1 MPDCPEIGQSA
12 PGLGPA
18 TPTGPQ
24 SRNSRIVEGEI
35 AMRSAKWFI
44 VVAAMAFLLAG
55 CPTKSSKRE
64 SSSSYSKTY
73 KIQQK
78 TREPAY
84 SGY

>member
-1 MPDCPEIGQSA
+1 
-12 PGLGPA
+12 
-18 TPTGPQ
+18 
-24 SRNSRIVEGEI
+24 
-35 AMRSAKWFI
+35 MRFAKWFI

-64 SSSSYSKTY
+64 SSPSYSKTY

-78 TREPAY
+78 TRESAY